1 MKSSV
6 FRRIVWILVL
16 ASTWGWVHRSNAAT
30 QWTEKETTRGYVAF
44 VHSTLAQRPTNY
56 VPTRKAIVSRI
67 GCTLAQ
73 GEYQSV
79 QVGVHALNADLQ
91 DLRLNLVSPLEARIY
106 RPIDEPT
113 RRLLAAGVNPVPGR
127 MKAPGADYA
136 NGRHPVTVIDLQAAC
151 LDESDVIA
159 TLGKGT
165 TSYFW
170 LTLHASEHA
179 APGRHAGRI
188 RIQPAGR
195 LPVELDLEVTVRPF
209 KLERARIAFAQCLY
223 HIYYQRHNYLPEFAQ
238 NLEWYGKIF
247 RDMAEHSLTSVIS
260 LGSGERSWAIDWSKR
275 PPENDTFAHLLPMAT
290 AMGLASPGVPM
301 ITDSQTRDG
310 PDLRLNFD
318 RRLTVE
324 QKNDA
329 VDWYEAERL
338 KRGWPELICYA
349 RDEPH
354 YPEQAALV
362 RGESGEFRDVRMRL
376 ATSMNA
382 NAAYGL
388 GDIHDI
394 WIVFAGQV
402 TPEMIREARRMGA
415 EVWSY
420 TCRMY
425 AAEPLRVR
433 HYAGLYTWAYRLKGQ
448 EVFAHYAFQ
457 YYKNIWVREGDER
470 PMPMVG
476 WETRREGIDD
486 YRYLQ
491 MLEDCV
497 AANPDLPPAV
507 EAREWME
514 RLRARVMPV
523 DPHAV
528 APGKP
533 LALDEYDRI
542 REQAAQYIQQLGPV
556 PTDRVRR
563 DPVTRLKDEAQQF
576 RGKTVQECIEG
587 LKSGDVGLARAAA
600 WAIRE
605 MGGQGAPAVPALV
618 DLLDEPEVRMPV
630 FRALEAIGPA
640 SLPALPK
647 LRELIEHPDGFVRL
661 GATYAAGA
669 IGAPAID
676 VLTQAAR
683 DDYIPVPY
691 AVLRRLAQLDSNDTL
706 PALPVL
712 IELLDKAS
720 WEGGPALVLKTIG
733 ALGPQANAAGEGIV
747 KLGQRYLMDEGCWP
761 SHDFWLNPL
770 IAIGAETKAV
780 PMLEEFLQQQGSN
793 PAFPTTAVA
802 RCALYKVRRSPED
815 LRVLVALIGKEGGG
829 PRDADA
835 ALVILEHW
843 ARQGKAAAPAA
854 PWVRQLMGRAELSEQ
869 VRQRLTT
876 FLKLVE
882 PDD

>member
-1 MKSSV
+1 MITAKWTSLLLLLSA
-6 FRRIVWILVL
+6 
-16 ASTWGWVHRSNAAT
+16 ASAACSAGPGWT
-30 QWTEKETTRGYVAF
+30 QAEIDRAYVAF
-44 VHSTLAQRPTNY
+44 SHSTLVNLGPDH
-56 VPTRKAIVSRI
+56 VPAREDIVDRVP
-67 GCTLAQ
+67 CALAQ
-73 GEYQSV
+73 GQYRSV
-79 QVGVHALNADLQ
+79 KIGVHAVGEDLQ
-91 DLRLNLVSPLEARIY
+91 DVRLELESNLEARIY
-106 RPIDEPT
+106 RPIDEQT

-170 LTLHASEHA
+170 LTLHAAEHA

-188 RIQPAGR
+188 RIQPADR
-195 LPVELDLEVTVRPF
+195 PPVELDLEVTVRPF

-223 HIYYQRHNYLPEFAQ
+223 YIYYQRHNYLPEFAQ
-238 NLEWYGKIF
+238 NLEWYGRIF

-260 LGSGERSWAIDWSKR
+260 LGSGEPSWAIDWSKR
-275 PPENDTFAHLLPMAT
+275 PPENDTFAALLPMAT
-290 AMGLASPGVPM
+290 EMGLASPGVPM

-402 TPEMIREARRMGA
+402 TPEMVREARRMGA

-457 YYKNIWVREGDER
+457 HYKHIWVRKGDER

-542 REQAAQYIQQLGPV
+542 REQAAQYIQRLGPV

-563 DPVTRLKDEAQQF
+563 DPVTRLKDEAQRF

-640 SLPALPK
+640 SLRALPK

-712 IELLDKAS
+712 IELLEKAT
-720 WEGGPALVLKTIG
+720 WEGGKNLTLKAL
-733 ALGPQANAAGEGIV
+733 APLGPEAAAAAPHLVAFGKNQLLEEGSWPDQARWI
-747 KLGQRYLMDEGCWP
+747 D
-761 SHDFWLNPL
+761 PL
-770 IAIGAETKAV
+770 VAMGGGSLAV
-780 PMLEEFLQQQGSN
+780 PMLEEALERHGSN
-793 PAFPTTAVA
+793 PTFPMDAVV
-802 RCALYKVRRSPED
+802 RYSLYRVRRTPED
-815 LRVLVALIGKEGGG
+815 LRLLVALSRGEGGG
-829 PRDADA
+829 PRDADGAKLFLDMLSKEDPDVASQVKEFMDA
-835 ALVILEHW
+835 ARPNSKLPPGDATGKRVVESEH
-843 ARQGKAAAPAA
+843 GP
-854 PWVRQLMGRAELSEQ
+854 VF
-869 VRQRLTT
+869 T
-876 FLKLVE
+876 
-882 PDD
+882 